1 MKPKERE
8 YLILS
13 VAERFS
19 RHDFR
24 QEVRWLNTVLAAY
37 ETPEKV
43 SAAMELLNLNHGGF
57 IRRRSAM
64 LHALRKRRLG
74 DFEFLLGKN

>member
-13 VAERFS
+13 VADRVNE
-19 RHDFR
+19 HDLR
-24 QEVRWLNTVLAAY
+24 QEVRWLNSILATY

-43 SAAMELLNLNHGGF
+43 SGAMELLNLNHGGF

-64 LHALRKRRLG
+64 LHALRKRYLG

>member
-13 VAERFS
+13 VADRFDQ
-19 RHDFR
+19 HDLR
-24 QEVRWLNTVLAAY
+24 QEVHWLNSILAAY

-64 LHALRKRRLG
+64 LHALRKRKLG
-74 DFEFLLGKN
+74 GFEFLLGKN